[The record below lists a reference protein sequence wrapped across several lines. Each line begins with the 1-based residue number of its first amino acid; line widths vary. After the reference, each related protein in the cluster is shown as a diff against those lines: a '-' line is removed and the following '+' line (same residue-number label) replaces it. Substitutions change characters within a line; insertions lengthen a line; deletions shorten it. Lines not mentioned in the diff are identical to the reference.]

1 MALPP
6 GAIGSAVREEK
17 LAWRANRVKAG
28 LPICSSS
35 NLARCD
41 TAVSIVAQ
49 LPVIRLLRTLAQ
61 GSRNSVGR

>member
-6 GAIGSAVREEK
+6 GAIGSAVRKEK
-17 LAWRANRVKAG
+17 LAWRESGVKAA

-49 LPVIRLLRTLAQ
+49 LPVIRVLRTLAQ

>member
-17 LAWRANRVKAG
+17 LAWRANRVKGG

-35 NLARCD
+35 NLA
-41 TAVSIVAQ
+41 S
-49 LPVIRLLRTLAQ
+49 LR
-61 GSRNSVGR
+61 

>member
-35 NLARCD
+35 YLSAPRY
-41 TAVSIVAQ
+41 
-49 LPVIRLLRTLAQ
+49 LPFP
-61 GSRNSVGR
+61 

>member
-17 LAWRANRVKAG
+17 LAWRESGVKAA
-28 LPICSSS
+28 LPICFGS